1 LTGRFIDADGNLSIT
16 VYDHKKNSKVIRTS
30 VQTFFHKEVKQNYS
44 RYVPA
49 DQGGVSYF
57 CVMTKITSF
66 FTVNLYTRTI
76 TKDDRV
82 YYAFMAIS
90 HNIRGQDI
98 IINYFNRFP
107 LYSSKHLAYK
117 DWCRVQDLH
126 RVK

>member
-1 LTGRFIDADGNLSIT
+1 LTGRFIYADGNLSIT
-16 VYDHKKNSKVIRTS
+16 VYDRKNNSKVIRRS

-44 RYVPA
+44 RNVPA

-57 CVMTKITSF
+57 SVMTKITEF

-98 IINYFNRFP
+98 VRNYFNRFP

-117 DWCRVQDLH
+117 D
-126 RVK
+126 